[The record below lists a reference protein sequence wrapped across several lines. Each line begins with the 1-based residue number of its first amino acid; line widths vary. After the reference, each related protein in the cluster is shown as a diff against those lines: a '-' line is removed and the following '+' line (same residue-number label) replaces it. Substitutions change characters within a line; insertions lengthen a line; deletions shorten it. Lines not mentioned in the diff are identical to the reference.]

1 VNKYSCYVAE
11 SRWELP
17 VSSAQADSVTPAENS
32 ASNAEESD
40 LRDRPPAAKKKKKTT
55 KHTDVIEVTVI
66 VYFD

>member
-1 VNKYSCYVAE
+1 M
-11 SRWELP
+11 
-17 VSSAQADSVTPAENS
+17 SSAQADSVTPAENS